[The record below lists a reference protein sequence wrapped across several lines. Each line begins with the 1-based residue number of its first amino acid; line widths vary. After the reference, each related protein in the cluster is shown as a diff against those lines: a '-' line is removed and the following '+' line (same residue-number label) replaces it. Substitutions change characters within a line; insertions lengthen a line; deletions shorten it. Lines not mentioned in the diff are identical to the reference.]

1 MSATRHIEKKAK
13 QENKLDDAVE
23 KTFPASD
30 PVATGR
36 PTSTEPVQKP
46 VDRKA
51 PVISKEEI
59 ENARQ
64 GKGHTQNDRFKQ
76 IG

>member
-1 MSATRHIEKKAK
+1 MSTPREKKAK
-13 QENKLDDAVE
+13 QDKKIDDAVE

-30 PVATGR
+30 PPATGN
-36 PTSTEPVQKP
+36 PTGTEPVQKP

-51 PVISKEEI
+51 PVVSKEEI

-64 GKGHTQNDRFKQ
+64 GKGHAENDRFKRTD
-76 IG
+76 